1 MVTAN
6 SKDGDVRTTISNGR
20 VSAIADLPVEKGG
33 EGKGFG
39 AHELIEA
46 GLAACISMTVQ
57 MAAAKHGIP
66 LRSASCKVRIDRSLP
81 KAIGLVYQLEL
92 VGDLTEEQR
101 FTIHAAAAD
110 CPVNRT
116 LSGKLTVWEEDSEQ
130 QGT

>member
-1 MVTAN
+1 MVTAT
-6 SKDGDVRTTISNGR
+6 SRGLDTRTTISNGR
-20 VSAIADLPVEKGG
+20 VSAIADLPLEKGG
-33 EGKGFG
+33 EGNGFG

-57 MAAAKHGIP
+57 IAAVKNGIP
-66 LRSASCKVRIDRSLP
+66 LQSASCKVRIDRTLP

-92 VGDLTEEQR
+92 MGDLTEEQR

-116 LSGKLTVWEEDSEQ
+116 LSGKLSVWEEDAG
-130 QGT
+130 QGVK